1 MNTQI
6 ARTDTEEAIEQAV
19 KLAVAELKSGNT
31 VALPTETVY
40 GLAAD
45 AFNAEAVAK
54 IYTAKERP
62 NFDPLIVHI
71 SSQKDLREVAKV
83 PEEIRKTVRTLTEL
97 FWPGPLTLI
106 LPKDEKVPDIVSAG
120 LPTVGVRCSQH
131 EIFSEIIESLGRP
144 LAAPSANRFG
154 RISPTSA
161 DAVMSELDGRI
172 PLIVDGGACA
182 RGLESTIVRVM
193 PPGKKSRG
201 KATIQILRAGPISAD
216 DMKRYAKI
224 EMVAND
230 AVSENAPE
238 APGLLENHYAPM
250 TPLRLLEKPQDFK
263 PDPDKRYALLSYRGK
278 KKDGYLNLHDWEETE
293 ILSPGSGKTTEA
305 ALRFF
310 FLLRKLDES
319 GVDEIIAEPVSE
331 FGVGAAI
338 MERLRRASRKE
349 PGFRSQD
356 SEL

>member
-1 MNTQI
+1 MDTKI
-6 ARTDTEEAIEQAV
+6 ARTDSDETKPRAV
-19 KLAVAELKSGNT
+19 AEAVAELRAGGI

-54 IYTAKERP
+54 IYAAKDRP
-62 NFDPLIVHI
+62 RFDPLIVHV
-71 SSQKDLREVAKV
+71 SGQKALRDVAHVPEDLRK
-83 PEEIRKTVRTLTEL
+83 IVRTLTQL

-106 LPKDEKVPDIVSAG
+106 LPKSEKIPDIVSAG
-120 LPTVGVRCSQH
+120 LSTVGVRCSQH
-131 EIFSEIIESLGRP
+131 EIFTEIVATLGHP

-161 DAVMSELDGRI
+161 AAVMSELGGRI

-182 RGLESTIVRVM
+182 RGIESTIVRLKA
-193 PPGKKSRG
+193 PTEKSKG
-201 KATIQILRAGPISAD
+201 KATLQILRSGPISAGD
-216 DMKRYAKI
+216 LKRYANI
-224 EMVAND
+224 ELVANE
-230 AVSENAPE
+230 AVAENAPE
-238 APGLLENHYAPM
+238 APGLLANHYAPL
-250 TPLRLLEKPQDFK
+250 TPLRLLGKPQDFA
-263 PDPDKRYALLSYRGK
+263 PAPGKRYGLLSYRGK
-278 KKDGYLNLHDWEETE
+278 KKDGYVNLHDWDEVA

-310 FLLRKLDES
+310 FLLRQLDGS

-338 MERLRRASRKE
+338 MERLQRAAVKE
-349 PGFRSQD
+349 
-356 SEL
+356 

>member
-1 MNTQI
+1 MNTEI
-6 ARTDTEEAIEQAV
+6 ARTDTDEAVEQAV
-19 KLAVAELKSGNT
+19 VKAVGELRAGNV

-45 AFNAEAVAK
+45 AFNPEAVAK
-54 IYTAKERP
+54 IYAAKERP
-62 NFDPLIVHI
+62 SFDPLIVHI
-71 SSQKDLREVAKV
+71 SGQKALREVADV
-83 PEEIRKTVRTLTEL
+83 PEELRKIVRTLTEL

-106 LPKDEKVPDIVSAG
+106 LPKNEKVPDIVSAG

-131 EIFSEIIESLGRP
+131 EIFSEIVEALGRP

-161 DAVMSELDGRI
+161 EAVVSELDGRI

-182 RGLESTIVRVM
+182 RGLESTIVKLKA
-193 PPGKKSRG
+193 PDKKSKG
-201 KATIQILRAGPISAD
+201 KATIQILRCGPISAQD
-216 DMKRYAKI
+216 LKRYAKI
-224 EMVAND
+224 EMVTND

-238 APGLLENHYAPM
+238 APGLLESHYAPQ
-250 TPLRLLEKPQDFK
+250 TPLRLLEKPEDFK
-263 PDPDKRYALLSYRGK
+263 ADPEKSYGLLSYRGK
-278 KKDGYLNLHDWEETE
+278 KKDGYLNLHRWHEIE

-310 FLLRKLDES
+310 YLLRKMDES
-319 GVDEIIAEPVSE
+319 GVDEIIAEPVSD

-338 MERLRRASRKE
+338 MERLKRASVK
-349 PGFRSQD
+349 
-356 SEL
+356 

>member
-6 ARTDTEEAIEQAV
+6 ARTDTEESTEQAV
-19 KLAVAELKSGNT
+19 SLAVSELQTGNI

-54 IYTAKERP
+54 IYEAKDRP
-62 NFDPLIVHI
+62 NFDPLIVHV
-71 SSQKDLREVAKV
+71 SGQKALREVADV
-83 PEEIRKTVRTLTEL
+83 PEELRKIVRTLTEL

-106 LPKDEKVPDIVSAG
+106 LPKNESVPDIVSAG
-120 LPTVGVRCSQH
+120 LPTIGVRCSQH
-131 EIFSEIIESLGRP
+131 EIFSEVVNSLGRP

-161 DAVMSELDGRI
+161 DAVVSELDGRI

-182 RGLESTIVRVM
+182 RGLESTIVRVKA
-193 PPGKKSRG
+193 PDEKSKG
-201 KATIQILRAGPISAD
+201 KAIIQILRTGPVSAQEL
-216 DMKRYAKI
+216 KRYAKV
-224 EMVAND
+224 EMVTND

-238 APGLLENHYAPM
+238 APGLLASHYAPL
-250 TPLRLLEKPQDFK
+250 TPLRLLTSPQDFD
-263 PDPDKRYALLSYRGK
+263 PNPDKRYGLLSYRGK
-278 KKDGYLNLHDWEETE
+278 RKDGYLNLHDWDE
-293 ILSPGSGKTTEA
+293 IEVLSPGSGKTAEA
-305 ALRFF
+305 GLRFF

-331 FGVGAAI
+331 FGVGEAI
-338 MERLRRASRKE
+338 MERLQRASSK
-349 PGFRSQD
+349 D
-356 SEL
+356 

>member
-1 MNTQI
+1 MFFNENAGMNTEI
-6 ARTDTEEAIEQAV
+6 ARTDTDETAEQAV
-19 KLAVAELKSGNT
+19 SRAVAELRSGNV

-45 AFNAEAVAK
+45 AFNEQAVAK
-54 IYTAKERP
+54 IYEAKERP
-62 NFDPLIVHI
+62 NFDPLIVHVAG
-71 SSQKDLREVAKV
+71 QKALREVADV
-83 PEEIRKTVRTLTEL
+83 PEELRKIVRTLTEL

-106 LPKDEKVPDIVSAG
+106 LPKNEKVPDIVSAG

-131 EIFSEIIESLGRP
+131 EIFSEIVETLGRP

-161 DAVMSELDGRI
+161 DAVVSELDGRI
-172 PLIVDGGACA
+172 PLIIDGGACA
-182 RGLESTIVRVM
+182 RGVESTIVRLK
-193 PPGKKSRG
+193 PPDGKSKG

-224 EMVAND
+224 EYVAND

-238 APGLLENHYAPM
+238 APGLLENHYAPR
-250 TPLRLLEKPQDFK
+250 TPLRLLTKPQDFK
-263 PDPDKRYALLSYRGK
+263 ADPDKSYGLLSYRGK
-278 KKDGYLNLHDWEETE
+278 KKDGYTNLHDWDQIEV
-293 ILSPGSGKTTEA
+293 LSPGSGKTLEA

-338 MERLRRASRKE
+338 MERLQRASMKE
-349 PGFRSQD
+349 
-356 SEL
+356 

>member
-1 MNTQI
+1 METKI
-6 ARTDTEEAIEQAV
+6 VRTDSDEARAQAIG
-19 KLAVAELKSGNT
+19 LAVAELRSGGI

-54 IYTAKERP
+54 IYAAKDRP
-62 NFDPLIVHI
+62 RFDPLIVHV
-71 SSQKDLREVAKV
+71 SSQKALREVADI
-83 PEEIRKTVRTLTEL
+83 PENLRKIVRTLTEL

-106 LPKDEKVPDIVSAG
+106 LPKSENIPDIVGAG

-131 EIFSEIIESLGRP
+131 EVFGEIVTALGRP
-144 LAAPSANRFG
+144 IAAPSANRFG

-161 DAVMSELDGRI
+161 AAVESELGGRI

-182 RGLESTIVRVM
+182 RGIESTIVR
-193 PPGKKSRG
+193 PKAATEKSKG
-201 KATIQILRAGPISAD
+201 KATLQILRSGPISVSD
-216 DMKRYAKI
+216 LKRYANI

-230 AVSENAPE
+230 EVSANAPE
-238 APGLLENHYAPM
+238 APGLLESHYAPA
-250 TPLRLLEKPQDFK
+250 TPLRLLGKPQDFK
-263 PDPDKRYALLSYRGK
+263 PIPGKRYGLLSYRGK
-278 KKDGYLNLHDWEETE
+278 KKDGYVNLHNWDKVET
-293 ILSPGSGKTTEA
+293 LSPGSGKTTEA

-310 FLLRKLDES
+310 YLLRKLDES

-338 MERLRRASRKE
+338 MERLQRAAVK
-349 PGFRSQD
+349 Q
-356 SEL
+356 

>member
-6 ARTDTEEAIEQAV
+6 IRTDSDESTAQAV
-19 KLAVAELKSGNT
+19 QRTVEELRSGNV

-54 IYTAKERP
+54 IFEAKERP
-62 NFDPLIVHI
+62 GFDPLIVHVA
-71 SSQKDLREVAKV
+71 SQKAIREVADV
-83 PEEIRKTVRTLTEL
+83 PENIRKAVRSLTEL

-106 LPKDEKVPDIVSAG
+106 LPKNDKVPDIVTAG
-120 LPTVGVRCSQH
+120 LTTVAVRCSQN
-131 EIFSEIIESLGRP
+131 EIFKQVLEDLGRP

-161 DAVMSELDGRI
+161 DAVMSELEGRI
-172 PLIVDGGACA
+172 PVIVDGGACA
-182 RGLESTIVRVM
+182 RGLESTIVQVVAAE
-193 PPGKKSRG
+193 GKG
-201 KATIQILRAGPISAD
+201 KATFRILRKGPISAD
-216 DMKRYAKI
+216 QLKRYGKI
-224 EMVAND
+224 EMASND

-238 APGLLENHYAPM
+238 APGLLATHYAPN
-250 TPLRLLEKPQDFK
+250 TPLRLLRKPQDFK
-263 PDPDKRYALLSYRGK
+263 REPGKRYGLLSYRGK
-278 KKDGYLNLHDWEETE
+278 KKDGYTTLYDWDEIE
-293 ILSPGSGKTTEA
+293 ILSPGSGKTVEA

-338 MERLRRASRKE
+338 MERLQRAAVKEGGRR
-349 PGFRSQD
+349 
-356 SEL
+356 

>member
-1 MNTQI
+1 MDTKI
-6 ARTDTEEAIEQAV
+6 ARTDSDEARAQAV
-19 KLAVAELKSGNT
+19 AQAVAELRSGGI

-54 IYTAKERP
+54 IYAAKDRP
-62 NFDPLIVHI
+62 HFDPLIVHV
-71 SSQKDLREVAKV
+71 SGQKALRDVANVPEDLRK
-83 PEEIRKTVRTLTEL
+83 IVRTLTQL

-106 LPKDEKVPDIVSAG
+106 LPKSEKIPDIVSAG

-131 EIFSEIIESLGRP
+131 EIFAEIVAALGHP
-144 LAAPSANRFG
+144 IAAPSANRFG

-161 DAVMSELDGRI
+161 AAVMSELGGRI

-182 RGLESTIVRVM
+182 RGIESTIVR
-193 PPGKKSRG
+193 PQAPAEKSKG
-201 KATIQILRAGPISAD
+201 KATLQILRTGPISGND
-216 DMKRYAKI
+216 LKRYANI
-224 EMVAND
+224 ERVANE
-230 AVSENAPE
+230 AVAENAPE
-238 APGLLENHYAPM
+238 APGLLANHYAPA
-250 TPLRLLEKPQDFK
+250 TPLRLLGKPQDFV
-263 PDPDKRYALLSYRGK
+263 PDPGKHYGLLSYRGK
-278 KKDGYLNLHDWEETE
+278 KKDGYVNLHNWDEVE

-310 FLLRKLDES
+310 FLLRQLDES

-338 MERLRRASRKE
+338 MERLQRAAVKE
-349 PGFRSQD
+349 
-356 SEL
+356 